1 MSAITLATGYKD
13 LTLTRF
19 LTFNVGAFAALSG
32 ALFMGWPQEIV
43 AADSSRITW
52 AIAGLF
58 AAGWLLCLWRV
69 FEIGAELDAACNHGG
84 EWLGHYHDV
93 RARRGEATARSVV
106 DLRLRNRIAPVRQIA
121 GVLVI
126 LGLIG
131 TVIGFITAF
140 AGVSTEAATDTAAA
154 GRMIT
159 EAMGGMSVALYTT
172 LCGAVGNIWLISCYR
187 ILQGG
192 VNHLAVRVFES

>member
-1 MSAITLATGYKD
+1 MSAIALTTGYKD

-19 LTFNVGAFAALSG
+19 LTFNIGAFAALIG
-32 ALFMGWPQEIV
+32 ALLMGWPQEIV

-58 AAGWLLCLWRV
+58 AVGWLLCLWRV
-69 FEIGAELDAACNHGG
+69 FEIGAELDAASEHGG
-84 EWLGHYHDV
+84 EWIGHYHDV
-93 RARRGEATARSVV
+93 RARRGDAAAQSVV
-106 DLRLRNRIAPVRQIA
+106 ELRLRNHIAPIRQIA

-131 TVIGFITAF
+131 TVIGFIAAF
-140 AGVSTEAATDTAAA
+140 AGVTTEAATNTDAA

-172 LCGAVGNIWLISCYR
+172 LCGAIGNMWLISCYR

-192 VNHLAVRVFES
+192 ANHLAVRVFES